1 MYFHRAFTVAGLSVN
16 GMNMHTTCYVTETF
30 ARSRQAVLRGSASA
44 YCDGWV
50 DAATDLRRRVDEFYD
65 PYINLDH
72 EQCDAHAL
80 AA

>member
-1 MYFHRAFTVAGLSVN
+1 MYFHRAFTVRGLSVN
-16 GMNMHTTCYVTETF
+16 GMNTHTACYVTETV
-30 ARSRQAVLRGSASA
+30 ARSRQAMPRGSASA